1 MKTYAMSE
9 NTFNK
14 MTAMLEDKPFKEVIK
29 LLNEIKVVE
38 PTQVE
43 NPVADEKPENHETK

>member
-38 PTQVE
+38 PTKDYS
-43 NPVADEKPENHETK
+43 PVAEDKPENHETK